1 MYDIALL
8 PQDKRDELFT
18 ATANKKNITKSIVE
32 KDFWAVW
39 TIAKIFEDKSLNT
52 ILKFK
57 GGTSLS
63 KVFNLID
70 RFSEDIDL
78 ILDWTTVTKLNP
90 LEDRSKNQQDKL
102 NKSINES
109 AKEYIKNIILPKVSA
124 LLAPTCNCS
133 IDEEDE
139 FSINIKYPTEFK
151 DNYLRPEI
159 LLEIG
164 PLASWL
170 PSDVFEISSM
180 VAEEYPDIFKKA
192 KCTVDTIVVQRTF
205 WEKVTILHHE
215 ANRPVDIPIPT
226 RYSRH
231 YYDLAM
237 MAQSQFK
244 DIALADTKLLEN
256 VVEFKQK
263 LYPRKWAKYED
274 AKAGTLKLLPP
285 KFRYTELEKD
295 YKAMQSMIFGNAL
308 NFSDIIGILGEL
320 ENKINFGKSNI

>member
-8 PQDKRDELFT
+8 SQDKRDELFT

-32 KDFWAVW
+32 KDFWVVW
-39 TIAKIFEDKSLNT
+39 TIAKIFEDESLNK

-63 KVFNLID
+63 KVFKLID

-78 ILDWTTVTKLNP
+78 ILDWTTVTELNP
-90 LEDRSKNQQDKL
+90 LDNRSKNQQDKF

-109 AKEYIKNIILPKVSA
+109 AKEYIKDIILPKVSS
-124 LLAPTCNCS
+124 LLVPTCGCQ
-133 IDEEDE
+133 IDKADG
-139 FSINIKYPTEFK
+139 FSINIKYPTAFK

-170 PSDVFEISSM
+170 PSDVFKISSM
-180 VAEEYPDIFKKA
+180 VAEEYPDIFKKE
-192 KCTVDTIVVQRTF
+192 KCAVDTIVAPRTF
-205 WEKVTILHHE
+205 WEKATILHHE
-215 ANRPVDIPIPT
+215 ANRPDDIPMPT

-231 YYDLAM
+231 YYDLSL
-237 MAQSQFK
+237 MAQSKFK

-263 LYPRKWAKYED
+263 FYPRKWARYED

-285 KFRYTELEKD
+285 KFRYVQLEKD
-295 YKAMQSMIFGNAL
+295 YKAMQDMIFGDSPK
-308 NFSDIIGILGEL
+308 FDEIMGVLGEL
-320 ENKINFGKSNI
+320 EDEINMSSK

>member
-8 PQDKRDELFT
+8 PQNKRDELFT

-32 KDFWAVW
+32 KDFWVVW
-39 TIAKIFEDKSLNT
+39 TIAKIFEDDSLNK

-63 KVFNLID
+63 KVFNLIH

-78 ILDWTTVTKLNP
+78 ILDWTTVTKEDP
-90 LEDRSKNQQDKL
+90 LDDRSKNQQDKF

-109 AKEYIKNIILPKVSA
+109 AKEYIKDTILGKVSS
-124 LLAPTCNCS
+124 LLAPTCICQ
-133 IDEEDE
+133 IDEADG
-139 FSINIKYPTEFK
+139 FSINIKYPTAFK

-164 PLASWL
+164 PLSSWL
-170 PSDVFEISSM
+170 PSEVFEISSM
-180 VAEEYPDIFKKA
+180 LADEYPDIFKKE
-192 KCTVDTIVVQRTF
+192 KCTVDTIVAPRIF
-205 WEKVTILHHE
+205 WEKATILHHE
-215 ANRPVDIPIPT
+215 ANRPDDIPMPT

-231 YYDLAM
+231 YYDLSL
-237 MAQSQFK
+237 MAQSEFK

-285 KFRYTELEKD
+285 KFRYDELKKEAPKFD
-295 YKAMQSMIFGNAL
+295 EIM
-308 NFSDIIGILGEL
+308 DILGVL
-320 ENKINFGKSNI
+320 EDEINDYMEKIK